1 VRVLLLSRYGRLG
14 SSSRVRFYQYLPYLS
29 ARGVE
34 VTAAPLLDDGWLR
47 DLYAG
52 RPRDWPAVG
61 AAYLRRLSR
70 LVRSRRFDLAWVEKE
85 LFPWAPAWG
94 EAVLSRRIP
103 LVADY
108 DDASFHTYDRHPSRI
123 LSSLMGGKIDA
134 VMRRSFLVVAGNGYI
149 AERARRAG
157 APRVEILPS
166 VIDLDRYPP
175 APDPRNGLP
184 TVGWIGSPPTA
195 RHLKTVE
202 SAVRE
207 VVAGGKARI
216 AVVGA
221 PDNPFPGLPVRLPP
235 WSEETEVAEIRSFDI
250 GIMPLPDEPWE
261 RGKCGYKLIQYM
273 GCGLP
278 VVASPVGVN
287 REIVADGASGFLA
300 SGHDEWVAALSRLA
314 NNATLRQEMGSKGR
328 GVVASRFSLQVTA
341 PRLLELLHIAAGRT
355 GRALRAGAAISAG

>member
-1 VRVLLLSRYGRLG
+1 
-14 SSSRVRFYQYLPYLS
+14 
-29 ARGVE
+29 
-34 VTAAPLLDDGWLR
+34 
-47 DLYAG
+47 
-52 RPRDWPAVG
+52 
-61 AAYLRRLSR
+61 
-70 LVRSRRFDLAWVEKE
+70 
-85 LFPWAPAWG
+85 
-94 EAVLSRRIP
+94 VLSRRIP

-108 DDASFHTYDRHPSRI
+108 DDATFHTYDRHPGRI

-134 VMRRSFLVVAGNGYI
+134 VMRRSSLVVAGNGYI

-157 APRVEILPS
+157 AARVEILPS

-184 TVGWIGSPPTA
+184 TVGWIGSPTTA

-202 SAVRE
+202 SALRE
-207 VVAGGKARI
+207 VVAGGKARVAI
-216 AVVGA
+216 VGA
-221 PDNPFPGLPVRLPP
+221 PGNPLESVPALFRP
-235 WSEETEVAEIRSFDI
+235 WSEETEVAEIRSFDV

-273 GCGLP
+273 GCCLP

-287 REIVADGASGFLA
+287 REIVADGVNGFLA
-300 SGHDEWVAALSRLA
+300 SGHDEWMATLSRLA
-314 NNATLRQEMGSKGR
+314 NDATLRREMGSKGR